1 MSSSSLEVK
10 TRSRHTPRV
19 PHRDDLLTI
28 GELAGRTGLAT
39 SALRFYEDRDL
50 IRSQRTDGGQRR
62 FPREVVR
69 RVSFI
74 RAAQG
79 VGLTLEEIG
88 GALASLPD
96 ARTPTVAD
104 WARLSRS
111 WRPVLDE
118 RIARLELLRD
128 TLDGC
133 IGCGCLSLPR
143 LPRSTTRTTG
153 PVPWAA
159 APATCSATRRPT
171 CSPAATPERAHGTAC
186 DRRRDP
192 RLTSH
197 PESCQSGR
205 MGRSRKPLRLHG
217 LRGFES
223 LTLRQE
229 RNPCPCRGSV
239 RFGAV
244 PDRAVTTGTGA
255 GHRIAPGPTTQGR
268 PGPGRRPTG

>member
-1 MSSSSLEVK
+1 
-10 TRSRHTPRV
+10 V

-133 IGCGCLSLPR
+133 IGCGCLSLRACALYNPDDGADALGRGPR
-143 LPRSTTRTTG
+143 YLLGDS
-153 PVPWAA
+153 
-159 APATCSATRRPT
+159 SA
-171 CSPAATPERAHGTAC
+171 
-186 DRRRDP
+186 DV
-192 RLTSH
+192 L
-197 PESCQSGR
+197 SGR
-205 MGRSRKPLRLHG
+205 D
-217 LRGFES
+217 
-223 LTLRQE
+223 T
-229 RNPCPCRGSV
+229 
-239 RFGAV
+239 
-244 PDRAVTTGTGA
+244 
-255 GHRIAPGPTTQGR
+255 
-268 PGPGRRPTG
+268 

>member
-133 IGCGCLSLPR
+133 IGCGCLSLRACALYNPDDGAGALGRGPR
-143 LPRSTTRTTG
+143 YLLGDS
-153 PVPWAA
+153 
-159 APATCSATRRPT
+159 SA
-171 CSPAATPERAHGTAC
+171 
-186 DRRRDP
+186 DV
-192 RLTSH
+192 L
-197 PESCQSGR
+197 SGR
-205 MGRSRKPLRLHG
+205 D
-217 LRGFES
+217 
-223 LTLRQE
+223 T
-229 RNPCPCRGSV
+229 
-239 RFGAV
+239 
-244 PDRAVTTGTGA
+244 
-255 GHRIAPGPTTQGR
+255 
-268 PGPGRRPTG
+268 